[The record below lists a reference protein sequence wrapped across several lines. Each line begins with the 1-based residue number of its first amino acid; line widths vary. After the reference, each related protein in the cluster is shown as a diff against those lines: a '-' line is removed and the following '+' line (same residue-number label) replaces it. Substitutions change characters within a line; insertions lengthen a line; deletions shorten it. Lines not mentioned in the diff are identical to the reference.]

1 MKTGIICIEIGL
13 FSGLSWI
20 EPVRGPT
27 WSISILLDQQGDDHK
42 LPPQS
47 GRWCLSLVA
56 SDPSAALE
64 CVVTSSH
71 LARITFLW
79 SCRCLKCNSFSQFHD
94 QLIPLPW
101 QEVNCLRDRDSP
113 VSLGYLVVSFWSY
126 IIAGQT
132 DRQTQNDVLHA
143 GVFLQLLGRP
153 VDLPLW
159 AQSSVPPLI
168 WLSHHTQLQVL
179 HLLWSLGLR
188 HWDLSSS
195 FQLPPLLSLVHGWA
209 TCSLHKGFLAL
220 IIYGKLSLA
229 SVFLKEKVKYL
240 SHRS

>member
-1 MKTGIICIEIGL
+1 MKAGIICIEIGL

-47 GRWCLSLVA
+47 GRWCLSLVT

-79 SCRCLKCNSFSQFHD
+79 SYRCLKCNSFSQFHD

-101 QEVNCLRDRDSP
+101 QEVNCLRHQDSP

-126 IIAGQT
+126 IIADQPA
-132 DRQTQNDVLHA
+132 RQTEWCLACRCVPPAARETSRLA
-143 GVFLQLLGRP
+143 IMGPELCPSSYLT
-153 VDLPLW
+153 LPSYT
-159 AQSSVPPLI
+159 ATSPASSVGSWPETLRPLI
-168 WLSHHTQLQVL
+168 FLSTPT
-179 HLLWSLGLR
+179 
-188 HWDLSSS
+188 SS
-195 FQLPPLLSLVHGWA
+195 FIGAWMSNL
-209 TCSLHKGFLAL
+209 
-220 IIYGKLSLA
+220 
-229 SVFLKEKVKYL
+229 
-240 SHRS
+240 